1 MNGQLFTIN
10 RKTYRMLEGT
20 WMFKDGILVDAVKF
34 ERISVPTERDE
45 PVEIYRMP
53 ESEFFAKVSLT

>member
-1 MNGQLFTIN
+1 
-10 RKTYRMLEGT
+10 MLEGT